1 MRIMLELVSP
11 DSAKG
16 AEPGTPVA
24 LELRHRVGKG
34 IRNPDVRPI
43 EGYRVVNAT
52 DREGAEAG
60 SVAGP
65 QLDDTGAGRVH
76 HPEVRPVEGYRVGL
90 ATDRE
95 GAEANSVAGRS
106 LMTLEPVEFATQR
119 FAPSKAIA

>member
-1 MRIMLELVSP
+1 MLELVSP